1 MSKLISIFCTV
12 FVMFVGY
19 GCLQYYVMNEITIL
33 SCIMGFVGFVVI
45 LSPAWDMWQ
54 KMFDEIFTKK
64 ED

>member
-1 MSKLISIFCTV
+1 MSKFISFICTF

-19 GCLQYYVMNEITIL
+19 GCFQFYITNEISII

-54 KMFDEIFTKK
+54 KIFDEIFSQK